1 MKWVV
6 VAVIVV
12 FLLLLILR
20 FLRSLTLGQATIHI
34 AHMKSE
40 AEALQVA
47 NVLKGLRGVEEAR
60 VDLERHLARITYP
73 VGGQVLQSHILS
85 LRLDVP

>member
-6 VAVIVV
+6 VTVIVL
-12 FLLLLILR
+12 FLLLLLLR

-60 VDLERHLARITYP
+60 VDLERNLARITYRKGK
-73 VGGQVLQSHILS
+73 VTVEEM
-85 LRLDVP
+85 LRALHSAGF